1 MFAYRD
7 NSSVIRHLKVVSKQ
21 KECCCENFSFN
32 RFGGSGGRPACPK
45 RYASYLNRYVC
56 RSCLLRYSS

>member
-1 MFAYRD
+1 
-7 NSSVIRHLKVVSKQ
+7 VIRHLKVVSKQ

-56 RSCLLRYSS
+56 RSCLL